1 MVPISVTV
9 GQVAASDVSVAL
21 AQNVVA
27 ATSLTLTAGAASL
40 AYPAQLRIVTSAD
53 YTGINFTITGHIQ
66 RRCCWWC
73 CVCWN
78 DWQYVNPLGPYG

>member
-27 ATSLTLTAGAASL
+27 ATSFTLTDGAA
-40 AYPAQLRIVTSAD
+40 
-53 YTGINFTITGHIQ
+53 
-66 RRCCWWC
+66 
-73 CVCWN
+73 
-78 DWQYVNPLGPYG
+78 